1 MVTKICNKCKCEKEI
16 IYFHNKPKS
25 SDGYNTICIECV
37 KKKQKEY
44 WEKTKCDNKQKQK
57 KYYNDNKEYFV
68 KYHAENRDKILKEQ
82 KKYRKENK
90 DKIKKLKQ
98 DYRKNNPDKITEYR
112 KWYYEQNKDKILKK
126 NKEWNKKYAHVV
138 AWRSVLKSQLRRF
151 GTKKEGKTIDILGY
165 SALDLKK
172 HIEALFTDGMS
183 WENYGEWH
191 IDHIKPVTKFDKNE
205 LPSVVNALS
214 NLQPLWANENRSKY
228 NKY

>member
-1 MVTKICNKCKCEKEI
+1 MDFLKEI
-16 IYFHNKPKS
+16 LSNPYYS
-25 SDGYNTICIECV
+25 SLI
-37 KKKQKEY
+37 
-44 WEKTKCDNKQKQK
+44 
-57 KYYNDNKEYFV
+57 
-68 KYHAENRDKILKEQ
+68 
-82 KKYRKENK
+82 
-90 DKIKKLKQ
+90 
-98 DYRKNNPDKITEYR
+98 
-112 KWYYEQNKDKILKK
+112 
-126 NKEWNKKYAHVV
+126 
-138 AWRSVLKSQLRRF
+138 VLKSQLRRF